1 MKRNVI
7 PVVLGGAMDDK
18 NSSDYRKGVGAPPH
32 SFINAREYSNPKM
45 LADYLHSLISSP
57 ELYARY
63 FWWKRYYNITHVPAL
78 PVVPMFPYCDICQRL
93 HDAPGED
100 ENNRKVIGDLPYFW
114 EEKSNCQNVR
124 SLQPEKFFSLII
136 ITVSI
141 YFIVVCIINK
151 NRNRIQR

>member
-63 FWWKRYYNITHVPAL
+63 FWWKRYYNITHVPVNGA
-78 PVVPMFPYCDICQRL
+78 YCDICQHL
-93 HDAPGED
+93 HGAPGDD
-100 ENNRKVIGDLPYFW
+100 ENNRKVITDLPYFW
-114 EEKSNCQNVR
+114 EEKSNCGKV
-124 SLQPEKFFSLII
+124 K
-136 ITVSI
+136 T
-141 YFIVVCIINK
+141 YD
-151 NRNRIQR
+151 